1 MPIHRTFASIAL
13 AACLGLSPAAMA
25 QEHVIGGQ
33 AVPAEQ
39 VDAIQER
46 CDELR
51 YQQGTTGTQTPETT
65 MTEAPATD
73 PVTADPGAQSGAID
87 IETLTLTMCDE
98 GGFAASEEAN

>member
-1 MPIHRTFASIAL
+1 MRTHNAFASIAL
-13 AACLGLSPAAMA
+13 AASLGLSPIAMA

-33 AVPAEQ
+33 TVAAEQ

-73 PVTADPGAQSGAID
+73 AAAADQSAQAGAVD
-87 IETLTLTMCDE
+87 LENLTIAMCDE

>member
-1 MPIHRTFASIAL
+1 MRTHRTFASIAL
-13 AACLGLSPAAMA
+13 AASLGLSPIAMA
-25 QEHVIGGQ
+25 QDHVIGGQ
-33 AVPAEQ
+33 PVAADQ

-73 PVTADPGAQSGAID
+73 AAAADPTQAGAID
-87 IETLTLTMCDE
+87 LENLTIAMCDE